1 MSFVI
6 AIIIIGAILY
16 FALNRKKSGTSGQ
29 RSGGNSSH
37 PYGDNSSQVGKP
49 RKKSRYGKWI
59 GGGLGWAFGGP
70 IGGILGFVFGSMYD
84 TMQSGKF
91 DYDPANTQTRP
102 ADFSVSLLVLAAA
115 VMKADERVVK
125 SELEYVRQFLVRQFG
140 AEQAHEQILVLR
152 DILKQDINLYQVCSQ
167 IKSYMDYSS
176 RLQLI
181 HFLFG
186 ISSADGKFDPK
197 EVDVIDTIGRYLG
210 LSTADYQSIRSM
222 FIKDTDS
229 AYKILEISPDATD
242 EEVKKA
248 YHKMAIKY
256 HPDKVS
262 HLGADIQKSAKEKFQ
277 ELQNAYEDIK
287 KERGMK

>member
-1 MSFVI
+1 MSFIIVI
-6 AIIIIGAILY
+6 LIIGAILY
-16 FALNRKKSGTSGQ
+16 FALNKSNRASSAS
-29 RSGGNSSH
+29 RSHSH
-37 PYGDNSSQVGKP
+37 PYEGSSGRPQASE
-49 RKKSRYGKWI
+49 KKKARYGKWI

-91 DYDPANTQTRP
+91 EYDPANVQTRP

-115 VMKADERVVK
+115 VMKADSKVVR
-125 SELEYVRQFLVRQFG
+125 SELEYVRQFFVQQFG
-140 AEQAHEQILVLR
+140 TEQAHEQILVLR
-152 DILKQDINLYQVCSQ
+152 DILKQEINLYEVCNQ
-167 IKSYMDYSS
+167 IKAYMDYSS

-186 ISSADGKFDPK
+186 VSRADGLYHEK

-210 LSTADYQSIRSM
+210 ISTADYLSIKAM
-222 FIKDTDS
+222 FIKDTES
-229 AYKILEISPDATD
+229 AYKILEISRDASD

-248 YHKMAIKY
+248 YHKMAIKF

-262 HLGADIQKSAKEKFQ
+262 HLGEDVQKAAKEKFQ
-277 ELQNAYEDIK
+277 ELQNAYEQIK